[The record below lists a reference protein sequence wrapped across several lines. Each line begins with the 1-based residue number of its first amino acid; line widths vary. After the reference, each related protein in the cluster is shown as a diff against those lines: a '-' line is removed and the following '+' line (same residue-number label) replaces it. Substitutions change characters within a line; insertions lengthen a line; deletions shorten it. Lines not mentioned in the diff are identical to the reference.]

1 MSKLLLWGIVI
12 LLLVDVEG
20 FIWLWEIYLDDMGVV
35 VVCFDKVVFGVIVVY
50 DGVCLVEQGEGDS
63 FVFVFVCVLDVVVV
77 VLDLQ

>member
-50 DGVCLVEQGEGDS
+50 DGVCLVE
-63 FVFVFVCVLDVVVV
+63 
-77 VLDLQ
+77 